1 MNRRDFLKG
10 LSLVATGAAIVPAS
24 IAEAIAHSSAVNTP
38 DNPWLQ
44 QLQLSMRVP
53 ELGYSKL
60 RLEIIRRYQEL
71 YRDPQF
77 GWAQVP
83 ERIVVTDQ
91 QVLAEFDVPPSA
103 AIQYELGQPIPSDI
117 WPYISNLWPSEIAI
131 NFRIAEGR
139 SVATIK
145 AELFDPGDGIDI
157 YAIEKV
163 LCRRA

>member
-10 LSLVATGAAIVPAS
+10 LSLVAGGAAIVPAS

-44 QLQLSMRVP
+44 HREIEQ
-53 ELGYSKL
+53 GYSKL

-77 GWAQVP
+77 GWAQIP
-83 ERIVVTDQ
+83 ERFVVSDQ
-91 QVLAEFDVPPSA
+91 RILAEFDVPPSA
-103 AIQYELGQPIPSDI
+103 AVQYELGQPIPSDI

-131 NFRIAEGR
+131 NIAEGR
-139 SVATIK
+139 SVAAIK

-163 LCRRA
+163 LVRRT